1 MAFVEATVALVD
13 VGLAFVAEA
22 ESPCDGGGER
32 LRAVGD
38 GEIDGVWRGGKF
50 VVIGGALLGEVGVG
64 LQDFGVGGGRGG
76 VCHRSGLLRGGDL
89 CVAPGAFSGAD
100 EFVEGR
106 GGFGG
111 PPAGRG
117 EVVFGGE

>member
-1 MAFVEATVALVD
+1 MAFVEAAVALID
-13 VGLAFVAEA
+13 VSLAFVAEA
-22 ESPCDGGGER
+22 ESPRDGSGER

-38 GEIDGVWRGGKF
+38 REIDGVWRGGEF

-76 VCHRSGLLRGGDL
+76 VRHRSGLLRRGDL
-89 CVAPGAFSGAD
+89 CVALGALGGAD
-100 EFVEGR
+100 EFLEGR

-117 EVVFGGE
+117 DMVFGG